1 MRPLF
6 LGNSLDIDECMSD
19 GAGAHGV
26 CGRSAGSHSD
36 KDAVLQQHIQQE
48 QGQVQAAKVPTLFLP
63 KVAQIQPLL
72 EKLGSLPCDNSFT
85 TKCSQGDDCAGSHA
99 TTTCSK
105 GKEIE
110 ATCANCKGSHVASYK
125 GCPIYKPARDKLLS
139 SRVVVR
145 DNQPM

>member
-6 LGNSLDIDECMSD
+6 LGNSMDIDACMSD

-48 QGQVQAAKVPTLFLP
+48 QEQGQVQAAKVPTLFLP

-72 EKLGSLPCDNSFT
+72 EKLGSLAAC
-85 TKCSQGDDCAGSHA
+85 
-99 TTTCSK
+99 
-105 GKEIE
+105 
-110 ATCANCKGSHVASYK
+110 HV
-125 GCPIYKPARDKLLS
+125 PIALQQSAL
-139 SRVVVR
+139 RVMV
-145 DNQPM
+145 